1 MLLLFYKKC
10 YEGGNENILNIYSYL
25 NEGLI
30 LMISLMLR
38 ENKKG
43 LFYV

>member
-1 MLLLFYKKC
+1 MIKC
-10 YEGGNENILNIYSYL
+10 CYYFIRSVIEGGNENILNIYSYL

-38 ENKKG
+38 EN
-43 LFYV
+43 